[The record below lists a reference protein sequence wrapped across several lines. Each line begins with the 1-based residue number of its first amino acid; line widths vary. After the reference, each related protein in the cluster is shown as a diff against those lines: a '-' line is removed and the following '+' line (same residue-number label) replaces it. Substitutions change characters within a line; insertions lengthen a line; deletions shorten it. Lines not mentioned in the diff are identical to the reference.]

1 MSTLTRII
9 YESKEDSKRYFQKRC
24 QQKIE
29 KFEKTKSR
37 DTKEIYCPYCKES
50 FRHICKGKRRRK
62 LMTSEGEINFML
74 QQVQCKNCNKIHRPL
89 IKWLGLTPRQLIT
102 EELID
107 KSLEVAIHTSYKT
120 ASRLTKSLTGGKIG
134 SHKIRD
140 SMLKKG
146 EEIREHQ
153 ANEPPEE
160 FTAFCEDSTKVKTGT
175 TKRGDD
181 INIVYG
187 ITGRKLIINKETGE
201 IKRQLLTGKILS
213 VEVGNDAEIKIQHK
227 TKNVMSDGAGSV
239 KKKTKYKDKNIIFHR
254 CQWHLSRMLGFALYN
269 DGLKSKKQR
278 VPFVSKLAL
287 IIKHS
292 FKNYGKYYKE
302 LIQELKEKGYL
313 KAMKYLQNA
322 EQEFYNT
329 KEKPILIDGIPLLSN
344 SPVERVM
351 REIDRRVDNG
361 ARWSQKGVEAI
372 TRVRLNYIYNT

>member
-9 YESKEDSKRYFQKRC
+9 LESKAESKIYFQKRC

-29 KFEKTKSR
+29 KFEKVKRS
-37 DTKEIYCPYCKES
+37 DTKEIYCPYCKQR
-50 FRHICKGKRRRK
+50 FRYICKGKRRRK

-74 QQVQCKNCNKIHRPL
+74 QQVQCKNCKKIHRPL
-89 IKWLGLTPRQLIT
+89 IRWLGLEPRQIIT

-120 ASRLTKSLTGGKIG
+120 ASRLIKSLTGAKIG
-134 SHKIRD
+134 SRKIRD

-146 EEIREHQ
+146 EEIKKHQ
-153 ANEPPEE
+153 ANEPPQE
-160 FTAFCEDSTKVKTGT
+160 FIAFCEDSTKVKTGT

-187 ITGRKLIINKETGE
+187 IMGRKLMVNQKTGE

-213 VEVGNDAEIKIQHK
+213 VEVGNDDKIKTQHK

-239 KKKTKYKDKNIIFHR
+239 KKKAKYKDKNIIFHR

-269 DGLKSKKQR
+269 DGLKTKKQR

-292 FKNYGKYYKE
+292 FKNYKKYYNE
-302 LIQELKEKGYL
+302 LIQELKEREYL
-313 KAMKYLQNA
+313 KAVKYLQNA
-322 EQEFYNT
+322 EEEFYNT
-329 KEKPILIDGIPLLSN
+329 KEKPIMIDGIPLLAN
-344 SPVERVM
+344 SPIERVM
-351 REIDRRVDNG
+351 REIDRRIEIG
-361 ARWSQKGVEAI
+361 ARWSKQGAEAI
-372 TRVRLNYIYNT
+372 TRVRLHYIYNN